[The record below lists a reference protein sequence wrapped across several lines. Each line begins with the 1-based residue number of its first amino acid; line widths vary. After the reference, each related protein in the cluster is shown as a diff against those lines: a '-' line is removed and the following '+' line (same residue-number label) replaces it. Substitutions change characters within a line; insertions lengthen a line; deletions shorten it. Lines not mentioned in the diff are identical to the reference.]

1 MKRSSLRKSK
11 PTRIGLASQPSL
23 LEKQNLPKVKPL
35 KAFSPN
41 IMQRTKLDWL
51 LEMFE
56 PEFNYIDTTESEARL
71 VVKARNPEG

>member
-1 MKRSSLRKSK
+1 M
-11 PTRIGLASQPSL
+11 ASQTSL
-23 LEKQNLPKVKPL
+23 MEKHNLPKVKPL
-35 KAFSPN
+35 KALSPN

-71 VVKARNPEG
+71 VVKTRNPED